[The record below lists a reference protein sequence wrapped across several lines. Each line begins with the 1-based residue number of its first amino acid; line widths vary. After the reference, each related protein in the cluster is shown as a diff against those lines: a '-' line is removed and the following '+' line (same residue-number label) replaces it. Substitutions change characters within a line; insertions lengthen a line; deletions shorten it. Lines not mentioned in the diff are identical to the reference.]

1 MGRLAVIF
9 FDRNVFD
16 RKVGRQ
22 KVFTNPI
29 IMVSFSHGGDNNA
42 KNYSYQR
49 T

>member
-1 MGRLAVIF
+1 MRRG
-9 FDRNVFD
+9 
-16 RKVGRQ
+16 Q

-29 IMVSFSHGGDNNA
+29 IVVLFSHGGDNDA